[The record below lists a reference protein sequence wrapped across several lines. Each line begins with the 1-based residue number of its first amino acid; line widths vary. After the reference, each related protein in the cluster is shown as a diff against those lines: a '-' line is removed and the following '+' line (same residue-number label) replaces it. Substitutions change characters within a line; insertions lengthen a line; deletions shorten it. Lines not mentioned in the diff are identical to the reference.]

1 MEWAMENPLII
12 SFLKNENM
20 KALYLD
26 YLNNP
31 DEFTKEIIEY
41 HFSQYCRKIQILSYF
56 SKTLHFDAQRF
67 DMKIRDHSE
76 KYPLI
81 LNQDNG
87 FEDILV
93 RENVEDDKVINYD
106 EYAADSYENIGEIIS
121 NKQLYMIVDNLKPK
135 NKELLYLLYVK
146 GLEEKEV
153 AKMLGLTI
161 QAVNKRK
168 NTILKQIKQR
178 FNG

>member
-1 MEWAMENPLII
+1 MEGAMENPLII

-93 RENVEDDKVINYD
+93 RETVEDDYD
-106 EYAADSYENIGEIIS
+106 EYAVDNYENLSEIIS

-153 AKMLGLTI
+153 AQMLGLTI

>member
-1 MEWAMENPLII
+1 MEGAMENPLII

-31 DEFTKEIIEY
+31 DEFTEEIIEY

-67 DMKIRDHSE
+67 DKKIRDHSE

-93 RENVEDDKVINYD
+93 RETVEDDYD
-106 EYAADSYENIGEIIS
+106 EYAVDSYENLSEIIS

-168 NTILKQIKQR
+168 NIILKQIKQR

>member
-1 MEWAMENPLII
+1 MVNPII
-12 SFLKNENM
+12 TSFLENESM
-20 KALYLD
+20 KELYSD

-31 DEFTKEIIEY
+31 NEFTKEIIEY
-41 HFSQYCRKIQILSYF
+41 HFSQHFRKIQILSYF

-67 DMKIRDHSE
+67 DKKLRGQTE

-81 LNQDNG
+81 LNQENG
-87 FEDILV
+87 LEDIILV
-93 RENVEDDKVINYD
+93 EISEDDTFINY
-106 EYAADSYENIGEIIS
+106 ENLTVDSYENLTEIIS
-121 NKQLYMIVDNLKPK
+121 SKKLYTIIDSLKPK

-153 AKMLGLTI
+153 AQLLGLTI

-168 NTILKQIKQR
+168 NTILKQIKKQ
-178 FNG
+178 FND

>member
-1 MEWAMENPLII
+1 MENPLII

-87 FEDILV
+87 FEDMLV
-93 RENVEDDKVINYD
+93 LETVEDDYD
-106 EYAADSYENIGEIIS
+106 EYAVDSYENLSEIIS

-153 AKMLGLTI
+153 AQMLGLTI